1 MKIFKYELP
10 GYETEKLVL
19 PQGSKVLSAGEQDG
33 ILCVWVQL
41 NEQGPPMEFT
51 FYIYHTGYDMRLLKL
66 NTAFVNTVQMRS
78 GLVYH
83 VFYKTE
89 GY

>member
-1 MKIFKYELP
+1 MKIFKYELL
-10 GYETEKLVL
+10 GYETENLVL

-41 NEQGPPMEFT
+41 NEQGPPKEFT
-51 FYIYHTGYDMRLLKL
+51 FYVFYTGFNTEAIRLHT
-66 NTAFVNTVQMRS
+66 TFVNTVQMRS